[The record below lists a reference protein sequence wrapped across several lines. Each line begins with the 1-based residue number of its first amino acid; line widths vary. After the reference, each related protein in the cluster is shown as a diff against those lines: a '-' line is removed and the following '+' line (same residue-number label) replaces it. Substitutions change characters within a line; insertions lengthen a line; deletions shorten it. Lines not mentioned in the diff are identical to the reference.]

1 MFKARMRF
9 SKTDEAAYISHLD
22 LMHCMQ
28 RVIARAHLPVWYT
41 EGFNQHIYISVALP
55 LSTGYS
61 GEWEFLDFNC
71 TADAIPEDAVERMNA
86 VMPSGLSVQEIYSI
100 ENGAGRKVRDIAY
113 SKFEITWEFDNGV
126 PEGFCDAVNEL
137 FSRDEIFIM
146 KKSKRG
152 EKEVNIKEYIRGLSL
167 EEDVDCVHVYA
178 ILGAGN
184 DNLSP
189 EYLTKTVIREL
200 PQYKPDGANYH
211 HLMVYDAQLNE
222 FR

>member
-9 SKTDEAAYISHLD
+9 SKTGEAAYISHLD

-28 RVIARAHLPVWYT
+28 RAIARAHLPVWYT
-41 EGFNQHIYISVALP
+41 EGFNPHIYISVALP

-71 TADAIPEDAVERMNA
+71 TAEQIPADAVQRLNA
-86 VMPSGLSVQEIYSI
+86 VMPSGLSVQEIYPLAD
-100 ENGAGRKVRDIAY
+100 GGRKVRDIAY
-113 SKFEITWEFDNGV
+113 SKFEITWEFDDGV
-126 PEGFCDAVNEL
+126 PAGFVPAAEAL
-137 FSRDEIFIM
+137 FARDHLTVL

-152 EKEVNIKEYIRGLSL
+152 EKEVNLRDYIRGITL
-167 EEDVDCVHVYA
+167 EPDGDCVRAYA
-178 ILGAGN
+178 VLGAGN
-184 DNLSP
+184 NNLSP
-189 EYLTKTVIREL
+189 EYLTRVLVREL
-200 PQYKPDGANYH
+200 PQYTPDGAEYH

>member
-28 RVIARAHLPVWYT
+28 RIITRAHLPVWYT
-41 EGFNQHIYISVALP
+41 EGFNQHIYISIALP

-71 TADAIPEDAVERMNA
+71 TAEEIPAYAVERMNA
-86 VMPSGLSVQEIYSI
+86 VCPSGISVQEIYSI
-100 ENGAGRKVRDIAY
+100 ENGKGRKVRDIAY

-126 PEGFCDAVNEL
+126 PADFCEKVEAL
-137 FSRDEIFIM
+137 FARKEIRIM

-152 EKEVNIKEYIRGLSL
+152 EKEVNIKEYIRGFAL
-167 EEDVDCVHVYA
+167 EPDTDCVRCYA

-184 DNLSP
+184 NNLSP
-189 EYLTKTVIREL
+189 EYLTKTLIREL
-200 PQYKPDGANYH
+200 PELEPDGANYH
-211 HLMVYDAQLNE
+211 HLMTYDAELNE

>member
-28 RVIARAHLPVWYT
+28 RAIARAHLPVWYT
-41 EGFNQHIYISVALP
+41 EGFNPHIYISVALP

-71 TADAIPEDAVERMNA
+71 TADEIPADAVERLNA
-86 VMPSGLSVQEIYSI
+86 VMPSGLSVQEVYPL
-100 ENGAGRKVRDIAY
+100 EDGGRKVRDIAY
-113 SKFEITWEFDNGV
+113 SKFEITWEFDDGV
-126 PEGFCDAVNEL
+126 LEGFCGAAEAL
-137 FSRDEIFIM
+137 FARDEILIL

-152 EKEVNIKEYIRGLSL
+152 EKEVNIKDYMRGITL
-167 EEDVDCVHVYA
+167 EPDTDCVRAYT

-184 DNLSP
+184 NNLSP
-189 EYLTKTVIREL
+189 EYLTKTIIREL
-200 PQYKPDGANYH
+200 PQYEPDGANYH
-211 HLMVYDAQLNE
+211 HLMVYDEQLNE

>member
-28 RVIARAHLPVWYT
+28 RAIARAHLPVWYT
-41 EGFNQHIYISVALP
+41 EGFNPHIYISVALP

-71 TADAIPEDAVERMNA
+71 TAEELPADAVERLNA
-86 VMPSGLSVQEIYSI
+86 VMPSGLSVQEIYPLDD
-100 ENGAGRKVRDIAY
+100 GGRKVRDIAY
-113 SKFEITWEFDNGV
+113 SKFEITWEFDDGV
-126 PEGFCDAVNEL
+126 PEGFVDAANAL
-137 FSRDEIFIM
+137 FARDELTIL

-152 EKEVNIKEYIRGLSL
+152 EKEVNVRDYMRGITL
-167 EEDVDCVHVYA
+167 EPDTDCVRAYT

-184 DNLSP
+184 NNLSP
-189 EYLTKTVIREL
+189 EYLTKLILREL
-200 PQYKPDGANYH
+200 PQYAPDGTNHH

>member
-28 RVIARAHLPVWYT
+28 RAIARAQLPVWYT
-41 EGFNQHIYISVALP
+41 EGFNPHIYISIALP

-71 TADAIPEDAVERMNA
+71 TAEKIPDDAVARLNA
-86 VMPSGLSVQEIYSI
+86 VMPSGLSVQEIYPL
-100 ENGAGRKVRDIAY
+100 EDGGRKVRDIAY
-113 SKFEITWEFDNGV
+113 SKFEITWEFDGGV
-126 PEGFCDAVNEL
+126 PEGFVREAEQL
-137 FSRDEIFIM
+137 FARDELRIL
-146 KKSKRG
+146 KRSKRG
-152 EKEVNIKEYIRGLSL
+152 EKEVNIRDYMRGITL
-167 EEDVDCVHVYA
+167 EADADCVRAYT

-184 DNLSP
+184 NNLSP
-189 EYLTKTVIREL
+189 EYLTKLLSREL
-200 PQYKPDGANYH
+200 PEYEPDGALYH

>member
-28 RVIARAHLPVWYT
+28 RIITRAQLPVWYT
-41 EGFNQHIYISVALP
+41 EGFNQHIYVSVALP

-71 TADAIPEDAVERMNA
+71 TAEQIPADAVERMNA
-86 VMPSGLSVQEIYSI
+86 VCPSGISVQEIYSI
-100 ENGAGRKVRDIAY
+100 ENGNGRKVRDIAY

-126 PEGFCDAVNEL
+126 PEDFCEKVNAL
-137 FSRDEIFIM
+137 FARDEIRMM

-152 EKEVNIKEYIRGLSL
+152 EKEVNIKDYMRGFSL
-167 EEDVDCVHVYA
+167 YSEQDCVRCYA

-184 DNLSP
+184 NNLSP
-189 EYLTKTVIREL
+189 EYLTKTLVREL
-200 PQYKPDGANYH
+200 PELKPDGANYH
-211 HLMVYDAQLNE
+211 HLMVYDAELNE

>member
-28 RVIARAHLPVWYT
+28 RVLARAHLPVWYT
-41 EGFNQHIYISVALP
+41 EGFNQHIYISIALP

-71 TADAIPEDAVERMNA
+71 TAEEIPADAVERMNA
-86 VMPSGLSVQEIYSI
+86 VTPAGLSVQEIYSI

-126 PEGFCDAVNEL
+126 PEGFCKAVNEL
-137 FSRDEIFIM
+137 FARDEILIM

-152 EKEVNIKEYIRGLSL
+152 EKEVNIKDYIRGLSL
-167 EEDVDCVHVYA
+167 EEDADCVRAYA

-184 DNLSP
+184 NNLSP
-189 EYLTKTVIREL
+189 EYLTKTLIREL
-200 PQYKPDGANYH
+200 PQFEPDGTNYH

>member
-9 SKTDEAAYISHLD
+9 SKKDEAAYISHLD

-28 RVIARAHLPVWYT
+28 RVIARAKLPVWYT
-41 EGFNQHIYISVALP
+41 EGFNQHIYISIALP

-71 TADAIPEDAVERMNA
+71 TADSIPEDAVERMNA
-86 VMPSGLSVQEIYSI
+86 VMPAGLSVQEIYPL
-100 ENGAGRKVRDIAY
+100 EDGGRKVRDIAY
-113 SKFEITWEFDNGV
+113 SKFEITWEYDNGV
-126 PEGFCDAVNEL
+126 PENMIAQVENL
-137 FSRDEIFIM
+137 FAREEILIM

-152 EKEVNIKEYIRGLSL
+152 EKEVNIKDYIRGLSL
-167 EEDVDCVHVYA
+167 EQEEDQVRAYA

-184 DNLSP
+184 NNLSP
-189 EYLTKTVIREL
+189 EYVTKVLAREL
-200 PQYKPDGANYH
+200 PELTPDGAYYH
-211 HLMVYDAQLNE
+211 HLMVYDENLNE

>member
-28 RVIARAHLPVWYT
+28 RIITRAQLPVWYT
-41 EGFNQHIYISVALP
+41 EGFNQHIYVSVALP

-71 TADAIPEDAVERMNA
+71 TADEIPADAVERMNA
-86 VMPSGLSVQEIYSI
+86 VCPSGISVQEIYSI
-100 ENGAGRKVRDIAY
+100 ENGNGRKVRDIAY

-126 PEGFCDAVNEL
+126 PEDFCEKVNAL
-137 FSRDEIFIM
+137 FARDEIRIM

-152 EKEVNIKEYIRGLSL
+152 EKEVNIKDYMRGFSL
-167 EEDVDCVHVYA
+167 QSEQDCVRCYA

-184 DNLSP
+184 NNLSP
-189 EYLTKTVIREL
+189 EYLTKTLVREL
-200 PQYKPDGANYH
+200 PELEPDGANYH
-211 HLMVYDAQLNE
+211 HLMVYDTQLNE

>member
-28 RVIARAHLPVWYT
+28 RAIARAHLPVWYT
-41 EGFNQHIYISVALP
+41 EGFNPHIYISVALP

-71 TADAIPEDAVERMNA
+71 TAEELQADAVERLNA
-86 VMPSGLSVQEIYSI
+86 VMPSGLSVQEIYPLDD
-100 ENGAGRKVRDIAY
+100 GGRKVRDIAY
-113 SKFEITWEFDNGV
+113 SKFEITWEFDDGV
-126 PEGFCDAVNEL
+126 PEGFVDAANAL
-137 FSRDEIFIM
+137 FARDELTIL

-152 EKEVNIKEYIRGLSL
+152 EKEVNVRDYMRGITL
-167 EEDVDCVHVYA
+167 EPDTDCVRAYT

-184 DNLSP
+184 NNLSP
-189 EYLTKTVIREL
+189 EYLTKLILREL
-200 PQYKPDGANYH
+200 PQYAPDGTNYH

>member
-9 SKTDEAAYISHLD
+9 SKKDEAAYISHLD
-22 LMHCMQ
+22 LMHCMR

-41 EGFNQHIYISVALP
+41 EGFNQHIYVSIALP

-86 VMPSGLSVQEIYSI
+86 VMPSGLSVQEIYPL
-100 ENGAGRKVRDIAY
+100 EDGCKVRDIAY
-113 SKFEITWEFDNGV
+113 SKFEITWEFDEGV
-126 PEGFCDAVNEL
+126 PDGFMDAANEL
-137 FSRDEIFIM
+137 FARDSIVM
-146 KKSKRG
+146 LKRSKRG
-152 EKEVNIKEYIRGLSL
+152 EKEVNIKELMRGITL
-167 EEDVDCVHVYA
+167 EQEADCVRAYA

-184 DNLSP
+184 NNLSP
-189 EYLTKTVIREL
+189 EYLTKALVREL
-200 PQYKPDGANYH
+200 PQYEPDGALYH
-211 HLMVYDAQLNE
+211 HLMVYDAQLNP

>member
-28 RVIARAHLPVWYT
+28 RVIARAQLPVWYT
-41 EGFNQHIYISVALP
+41 EGFNQHIYISIALP

-71 TADAIPEDAVERMNA
+71 TADEIPDDAVERMNA
-86 VMPSGLSVQEIYSI
+86 VMPSGLSVQDIYPLES
-100 ENGAGRKVRDIAY
+100 GGRKVRDIAY
-113 SKFEITWEFDNGV
+113 SKYEITWEFDGGV
-126 PEGFCDAVNEL
+126 PEGFCAAVEEL
-137 FSRDEIFIM
+137 FAREEILIL

-152 EKEVNIKEYIRGLSL
+152 EKEVNIKEYIRGMSL
-167 EEDVDCVHVYA
+167 EADTDCVRAYA

-184 DNLSP
+184 NNLSP
-189 EYLTKTVIREL
+189 EYLTKTIVRDL
-200 PQYKPDGANYH
+200 PQYEPDGANYH

>member
-28 RVIARAHLPVWYT
+28 RAIARAHLPVWYT
-41 EGFNQHIYISVALP
+41 EGFNPHIYISVALP

-71 TADAIPEDAVERMNA
+71 TAEELPADAVERLNA
-86 VMPSGLSVQEIYSI
+86 VMPSGLSVQEIYPLDY
-100 ENGAGRKVRDIAY
+100 AGRKVRDIAY
-113 SKFEITWEFDNGV
+113 SKFEITWEFDDGV
-126 PEGFCDAVNEL
+126 PEGFVDAANAL
-137 FSRDEIFIM
+137 FARDELTIL

-152 EKEVNIKEYIRGLSL
+152 EKEVNVRDYMRGITL
-167 EEDVDCVHVYA
+167 EPDTDCVRAYT

-184 DNLSP
+184 NNLSP
-189 EYLTKTVIREL
+189 EYLTKLILREL
-200 PQYKPDGANYH
+200 PQYAPDGTNYH

>member
-28 RVIARAHLPVWYT
+28 RAIARAHLPVWYT
-41 EGFNQHIYISVALP
+41 EGFNPHIYISVALP

-71 TADAIPEDAVERMNA
+71 TAEELPADAVERLNT
-86 VMPSGLSVQEIYSI
+86 VMPSGLSVQEIYPLDD
-100 ENGAGRKVRDIAY
+100 GGRKVRDIAY
-113 SKFEITWEFDNGV
+113 SKFEITWEFDDGV
-126 PEGFCDAVNEL
+126 PEGFVDAANAL
-137 FSRDEIFIM
+137 FARDELTIL

-152 EKEVNIKEYIRGLSL
+152 EKEVNVRDYMRGITL
-167 EEDVDCVHVYA
+167 EPDTDCVRAYT

-184 DNLSP
+184 NNLSP
-189 EYLTKTVIREL
+189 EYLTKLILREL
-200 PQYKPDGANYH
+200 PQYAPDGTNYH

>member
-9 SKTDEAAYISHLD
+9 SKINEAAYISHLD

-28 RVIARAHLPVWYT
+28 RIITRAQLPVWYT
-41 EGFNQHIYISVALP
+41 EGFNQHIYVSIALP

-71 TADAIPEDAVERMNA
+71 TADEIPANAVERMNA
-86 VMPSGLSVQEIYSI
+86 VCPAGISIQEIYSI
-100 ENGAGRKVRDIAY
+100 ENGHGRKVRDIAY

-126 PEGFCDAVNEL
+126 PEDFCQKVQDL
-137 FSRDEIFIM
+137 FARDEIRIM

-152 EKEVNIKEYIRGLSL
+152 EKEVNMKEYIRGLTL
-167 EEDVDCVHVYA
+167 EQDTDCVRCYA

-184 DNLSP
+184 NNLSP
-189 EYLTKTVIREL
+189 EYLTKTLIREL
-200 PQYKPDGANYH
+200 PELEPDGTNYH
-211 HLMVYDAQLNE
+211 HLMTYDAELNE
-222 FR
+222 FQ

>member
-9 SKTDEAAYISHLD
+9 SKMDEAAYISHLD

-71 TADAIPEDAVERMNA
+71 TADEIPADAVERMNA
-86 VMPSGLSVQEIYSI
+86 VMPAGLSVQEIYPL
-100 ENGAGRKVRDIAY
+100 EDGGRKVRDIAY

-126 PEGFCDAVNEL
+126 PEGFVESANEL
-137 FSRDEIFIM
+137 FARDELMIL
-146 KKSKRG
+146 KRSKRG
-152 EKEVNIKEYIRGLSL
+152 EKEVNVKEYMRGITL
-167 EEDVDCVHVYA
+167 EADTDCVRAYT

-184 DNLSP
+184 NNLSP
-189 EYLTKTVIREL
+189 EYITKLIVREL
-200 PQYKPDGANYH
+200 PQFEPDGANYH
-211 HLMVYDAQLNE
+211 HLMVYDEQLNE

>member
-86 VMPSGLSVQEIYSI
+86 VMPSGLSVQEIYPL
-100 ENGAGRKVRDIAY
+100 EDGGRKVRDIAY

-126 PEGFCDAVNEL
+126 PEGFVDAVNALFTKDEL
-137 FSRDEIFIM
+137 MILKR
-146 KKSKRG
+146 SKRG
-152 EKEVNIKEYIRGLSL
+152 EKEVNVKDYMRGITL
-167 EEDVDCVHVYA
+167 EQDTDCVRAYV

-184 DNLSP
+184 NNLSP
-189 EYLTKTVIREL
+189 EYITKLIVREL
-200 PQYKPDGANYH
+200 PQFEPDGAYYH
-211 HLMVYDAQLNE
+211 HLMVYDEQLNE

>member
-1 MFKARMRF
+1 MRF

-28 RVIARAHLPVWYT
+28 RIITRAKLPVWYT
-41 EGFNQHIYISVALP
+41 EGFNQHIYISIALP

-61 GEWEFLDFNC
+61 GEWEFLDLNC
-71 TADAIPEDAVERMNA
+71 TAEQLPEDAVQRMNA
-86 VMPSGLSVQEIYSI
+86 VCPSGISVQEMYSI

-126 PEGFCDAVNEL
+126 PEDFCERVQALFAQEEL
-137 FSRDEIFIM
+137 LIM

-152 EKEVNIKEYIRGLSL
+152 EKEVNIKDYIKALTL
-167 EEDVDCVHVYA
+167 EPDTDCVRCYA

-184 DNLSP
+184 NNLSP
-189 EYLTKTVIREL
+189 EYLTKTIARDL
-200 PQYKPDGANYH
+200 PDLTPDGANYH
-211 HLMVYDAQLNE
+211 HLMVYDAELNE